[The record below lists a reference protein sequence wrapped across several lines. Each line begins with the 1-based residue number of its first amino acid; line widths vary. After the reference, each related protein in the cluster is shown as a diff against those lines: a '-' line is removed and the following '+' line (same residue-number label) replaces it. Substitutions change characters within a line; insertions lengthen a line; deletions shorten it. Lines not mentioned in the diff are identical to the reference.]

1 MAKTKVKSRAPAP
14 VSPDEAGLVA
24 FVQANPDDTTARAAL
39 ADWLDE
45 HDRPLDAAKQRDAA
59 GISEVYY
66 KLRRKSDG
74 LFSEGRE
81 QSRGT
86 GIDIV
91 YRWSTKGKSWRR
103 LEDLRA
109 HLAALR
115 PWSRTY
121 GGRGKAGTSWTDLEV
136 VVVEVRAVTLAHLPI
151 TFGKPG
157 QDRGAKSVVVGAP
170 AG

>member
-1 MAKTKVKSRAPAP
+1 M
-14 VSPDEAGLVA
+14 SPDEAGLVA

-86 GIDIV
+86 GIDIT

-115 PWSRTY
+115 PWNRAY
-121 GGRGKAGTSWTDLEV
+121 GGRGKAGTPWTDLEV
-136 VVVEVRAVTLAHLPI
+136 VVVECGRWRWLISRSRSGSPDRIAGPSRSSSGNLRAEPRS
-151 TFGKPG
+151 F
-157 QDRGAKSVVVGAP
+157 
-170 AG
+170 